1 MHPRACLAVR
11 LPDRGRVVRGAL
23 AAAAAAAIAL
33 PAAARTVVQVP
44 DVTALYGYVNNSG
57 YAGALLVLA
66 AGPYPLD
73 PAQRNCGRIELQS
86 GMGITGV
93 AGDPTKVVIDASRL
107 YPKAGDPNE
116 CPDAAKSAAVR
127 LGRGT
132 NSLESLTVT
141 GALTAAAAI
150 GADLG
155 GGAASVRI
163 ANVVVEKSAR
173 GMRYA
178 TGTPET
184 SVTASA
190 ANPAVLRH

>member
-1 MHPRACLAVR
+1 M
-11 LPDRGRVVRGAL
+11 
-23 AAAAAAAIAL
+23 
-33 PAAARTVVQVP
+33 
-44 DVTALYGYVNNSG
+44 
-57 YAGALLVLA
+57 
-66 AGPYPLD
+66 
-73 PAQRNCGRIELQS
+73 
-86 GMGITGV
+86 
-93 AGDPTKVVIDASRL
+93 
-107 YPKAGDPNE
+107 
-116 CPDAAKSAAVR
+116 R